1 MADHRIVSG
10 IVDPSGTP
18 FSGSGFRV
26 DVVNPGLYTVL
37 FDTAFN
43 IIPAVTASEIYPWP
57 LKADSEGGNTK
68 DNAVIV
74 YLSSDRVRIKVGDK
88 DGTALNRAF
97 CFIAVG

>member
-1 MADHRIVSG
+1 MADPRIVSG

-26 DVVNPGLYTVL
+26 DVVDPGLYTVL

-43 IIPAVTASEIYPWP
+43 IIPAVTATQIYPWP
-57 LKADSEGGNTK
+57 MKPDSGGGQTT

-74 YLSSDRVRIKVGDK
+74 YVTNDRVRIKVGNNN
-88 DGTALNRAF
+88 GTGTNRAF
-97 CFIAVG
+97 SFIAIA